1 MRKYCENLN
10 DKTLDMSTVMS
21 IIKKYENYSSII
33 DTNNKVDKA
42 GNRYYIPLAKAEQI
56 IKKLNLK
63 KAEGPGKIS
72 PKIVILSANIIDSHL
87 ANIIN
92 CDLGNTSF
100 SESKN
105 GNSPSVLFTKR
116 MIDITLRIL
125 DLQVS

>member
-63 KAEGPGKIS
+63 KAEGPGKIP

-92 CDLGNTSF
+92 CDLDNTSF
-100 SESKN
+100 LESKN
-105 GNSPSVLFTKR
+105 GNSPSY
-116 MIDITLRIL
+116 
-125 DLQVS
+125 LQKE

>member
-1 MRKYCENLN
+1 
-10 DKTLDMSTVMS
+10 MSTVMS
-21 IIKKYENYSSII
+21 IIKKYKNHSSII

-56 IKKLNLK
+56 IKKLNPK
-63 KAEGPGKIS
+63 KTEGPGKIP

-92 CDLGNTSF
+92 RDLDNTSF

-105 GNSPSVLFTKR
+105 GNSPSY
-116 MIDITLRIL
+116 
-125 DLQVS
+125 

>member
-1 MRKYCENLN
+1 
-10 DKTLDMSTVMS
+10 MSTVMS
-21 IIKKYENYSSII
+21 IIKKYENHSSII

-56 IKKLNLK
+56 IKKLNPK
-63 KAEGPGKIS
+63 KTEGSGKIP

-92 CDLGNTSF
+92 RDLDNTSF

-105 GNSPSVLFTKR
+105 GNSPSY
-116 MIDITLRIL
+116 
-125 DLQVS
+125 